1 MAGNSN
7 SFSIFQIDQ
16 KVDEDWPLR
25 LVDHKGQKHTLTL
38 KPGEMLLYESST
50 VPHAR
55 QTPLNGTY
63 FDNLFVHYKPEE
75 KTKIQNPNKIE
86 IKTEL

>member
-1 MAGNSN
+1 MN
-7 SFSIFQIDQ
+7 
-16 KVDEDWPLR
+16 EDWPLN
-25 LVDHKGQKHTLTL
+25 LVDHKGQKHTLKL
-38 KPGEMLLYESST
+38 KPGEMLLYESNT

-55 QTPLNGTY
+55 QTPFNGTY

-75 KTKIQNPNKIE
+75 TDNNKGVPGIE